1 MQERLIPDEVAA
13 TIPALGATE
22 ECEAPL
28 AAVHLFTPS
37 GGWDWYL
44 TEYDPETGEAFGLV
58 RGIETEWG
66 YFSVSEM
73 EGLNRSRGA
82 SLAEGGGWA
91 SVFVGEGDLE
101 EVNCETAECVFS
113 AG

>member
-28 AAVHLFTPS
+28 AAVHLSTPA

-82 SLAEGGGWA
+82 SLVER
-91 SVFVGEGDLE
+91 DLHFAPRPARE
-101 EVNCETAECVFS
+101 FE
-113 AG
+113 